1 MKGFRRAGIDVLLGL
16 CILGYAVV
24 SFYLVEYLQRSY
36 SRDITDER
44 THYLSQ
50 QLALVRSRIEAM
62 LTSEIFL
69 ASGLTSYLTVTPH
82 STAEEWQPIAEQI
95 VSNAPHIRNVAIA
108 PNNVVQFIYP
118 LEGNQQALGLDYL
131 EHPQQLRTV
140 NVARQTR
147 KIFVA
152 GPLTLIQGGMGVIAR
167 MPIFANPPMNTEYWG
182 VCSVVLD
189 WDALLADAGVNDFPD
204 GIQLAMR
211 GVDGTG
217 ELGSVFY
224 GQAATF
230 QRPLLTENVHLM
242 SGNWQL
248 ALKAD
253 KGAFAAASWLKN
265 QLIRICGY
273 LMALVLFFSMV
284 LMFKAYRN
292 AQRYS
297 FEDVLT
303 KLSNRRRVQEVLTH
317 LIRRR
322 CRFAIINIDLNHFKQ
337 VNDSFGHIVG
347 DALLREVAQ
356 RLQGSSR
363 SYDTVARV
371 GGDEFLLVLPRVS
384 RLSDLNIICQKIR
397 HQVCDTPFE
406 HQEIKL
412 RISLSIGFAIY
423 PEDGDD
429 IEQLL
434 HYADRAM
441 YDDKHKS

>member
-1 MKGFRRAGIDVLLGL
+1 MKGFRRAGLEALLGL
-16 CILGYAVV
+16 CVLGYATI
-24 SFYLVEYLQRSY
+24 SFYLVEYLQHSY
-36 SRDITDER
+36 SRDITAER

-62 LTSEIFL
+62 LTSEVFL
-69 ASGLTSYLTVTPH
+69 ATGLTSYLTVMPH
-82 STAEEWQPIAEQI
+82 SSADEWRPLAEQI
-95 VSNAPHIRNVAIA
+95 VANAPHIRNIAIA

-118 LEGNQQALGLDYL
+118 LAGNQQALGLDYL

-140 NVARQTR
+140 NIARQTK

-152 GPLTLIQGGMGVIAR
+152 GPLTLVQGGMGVIAR
-167 MPIFANPPMNTEYWG
+167 LPIFVNPPMNTEYWG
-182 VCSVVLD
+182 ICSVVLD
-189 WDALLADAGVNDFPD
+189 WDALLADAGVHDFPQ

-217 ELGSVFY
+217 ELGAVFY
-224 GQAATF
+224 GQATTF
-230 QRPLLTENVHLM
+230 QQPMLTENVHLM
-242 SGNWQL
+242 SGTWQL

-253 KGAFAAASWLKN
+253 KDAFAASSWLKN

-273 LMALVLFFSMV
+273 LVALVLLLS
-284 LMFKAYRN
+284 LLIMFKAYRN

-303 KLSNRRRVQEVLTH
+303 KLSNRRRVKQVLLH
-317 LIRRR
+317 LIRRK
-322 CRFAIINIDLNHFKQ
+322 CRFAILNIDLNHFKQ
-337 VNDSFGHIVG
+337 VNDGFGHIVG
-347 DALLREVAQ
+347 DALLHEVAQ

-363 SYDTVARV
+363 SYDTVARI

-384 RLSDLNIICQKIR
+384 RLNDLHIITQKIR
-397 HQVCDTPFE
+397 HQVGDIPFE
-406 HQEIKL
+406 YQDIKL

-423 PEDGDD
+423 PDDGED

-434 HYADRAM
+434 HHADRAM
-441 YDDKHKS
+441 YDDKHQS